1 MKPAVALVFYIA
13 LEGRGFQLRRLQT
26 VKMQALAPEGRYV
39 L

>member
-13 LEGRGFQLRRLQT
+13 LEERGFQQRRLQT
-26 VKMQALAPEGRYV
+26 AKMRALAPEGRYV